1 MKLDAVIKFLIP
13 KFSIQ
18 KRVVIP
24 IILIFGLA
32 VSYVWEQVTYSQ
44 LAMEVDKLRHQKDRL
59 FQLNQ
64 YLKAEIDNKTRFEI
78 IEKQAKTQLG
88 MHFSPDSPII
98 LVVPDKDTMETIKQT
113 VKSYWRTIWA
123 LLHHER

>member
-1 MKLDAVIKFLIP
+1 MKLSAVIKFVIP

-18 KRVVIP
+18 KRLVLP

-32 VSYVWEQVTYSQ
+32 VSYVWEQVTYNQ
-44 LAMEVDKLRHQKDRL
+44 LAMDVEKLRHQKDRL

-78 IEKQAKTQLG
+78 IEKQAKTLLG

-98 LVVPDKDTMETIKQT
+98 LVIPDKGTIETIKQT
-113 VKSYWRTIWA
+113 VKGYWRTIWA